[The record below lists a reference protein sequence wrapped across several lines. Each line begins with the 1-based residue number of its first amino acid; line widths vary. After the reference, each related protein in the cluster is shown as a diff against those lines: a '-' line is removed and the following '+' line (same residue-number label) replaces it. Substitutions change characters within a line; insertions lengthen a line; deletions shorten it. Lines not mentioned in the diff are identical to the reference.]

1 MNCKALIG
9 KGFVKSQV
17 IGKEVTGELIGTKQ
31 VINVGRVTDYDE
43 KTGIGTLMIHESEFA
58 KVRMK
63 ITEGQNIGIISRQI
77 V

>member
-9 KGFVKSQV
+9 KGLVKSQV
-17 IGKEVTGELIGTKQ
+17 IGKSVTGELIGTKTIITVGQ
-31 VINVGRVTDYDE
+31 VVDYDE

>member
-9 KGFVKSQV
+9 KGLVKSQV

-31 VINVGRVTDYDE
+31 VINIGRVTDYDE
-43 KTGIGTLMIHESEFA
+43 KTGIGILKVHESEFA

-63 ITEGQNIGIISRQI
+63 VTEGQNIGILSRQI